1 MFCIS
6 LCGPRTKT
14 FGDLCLKE
22 PKKNANTQTKD
33 MEKQQQRQQQQHQK
47 QQPIILNEA
56 RQQAAM

>member
-1 MFCIS
+1 MWPS
-6 LCGPRTKT
+6 DKNVWRPLPQRT
-14 FGDLCLKE
+14 
-22 PKKNANTQTKD
+22 KKNANTQTKD